1 MFVNDIIYL
10 YKKGYSIEYIT
21 LQIYR
26 IYPVFTKNKI
36 KLQQA
41 RTMVESTILEYLKL

>member
-1 MFVNDIIYL
+1 MFANDIIYL

-26 IYPVFTKNKI
+26 IYPVFTKDKI
-36 KLQQA
+36 TLIHA
-41 RTMVESTILEYLKL
+41 RALVEKTILEYLKK